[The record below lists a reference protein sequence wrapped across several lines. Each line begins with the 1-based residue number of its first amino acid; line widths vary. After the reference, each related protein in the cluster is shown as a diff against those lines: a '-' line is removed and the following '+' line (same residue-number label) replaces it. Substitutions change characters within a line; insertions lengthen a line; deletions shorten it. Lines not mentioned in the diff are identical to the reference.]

1 MSSVLKKAR
10 LNVANGSPMSSPVE
24 TVKLLPATAK
34 GDATSL
40 GEAAR
45 GEGDTDTKDAVLTA
59 SLAKLRELLRQHG
72 VSAYL
77 IETQDAHQ
85 SEYVSDHDKRRA
97 WLTGFNGSAGTA
109 LVTMTKALLWTDG
122 RYFLQVMVSCLRI
135 ALWLFEEVANT
146 PLGDPHHSDPCPVL
160 K

>member
-10 LNVANGSPMSSPVE
+10 LNVANGSPMSSSVE
-24 TVKLLPATAK
+24 AAKLLPATAE

-40 GEAAR
+40 GEAVP
-45 GEGDTDTKDAVLTA
+45 GEGDTETRDAILTA

-85 SEYVSDHDKRRA
+85 SEYVSNHDKRRE
-97 WLTGFNGSAGTA
+97 WLTGFTGSAGTA

-122 RYFLQVMVSCLRI
+122 RYFLQVMVSCLWI
-135 ALWLFEEVANT
+135 ALWLFEEVSNT
-146 PLGDPHHSDPCPVL
+146 PLDDPYHSDPCPVQ